1 MSAGAWKVFKEGN
14 LPDSAKATPSTKT
27 GSEVLVQAGLFNYPL
42 TDGER
47 PALKGNR
54 CTQCGKSFFPKRAV
68 CPECFVSGQ
77 MEEIELER
85 QGVVYASTVVRVSS
99 PTGIKAPYAYGYV
112 DLPANQLRVFALFT
126 GADPGS
132 FVPGRKVE
140 VVLEPIGKD
149 TEGNTVI
156 GYKYKP
162 VTG

>member
-1 MSAGAWKVFKEGN
+1 
-14 LPDSAKATPSTKT
+14 LPDSAKTIPSTKT
-27 GSEVLVQAGLFNYPL
+27 ESEVLVQAGLFNYPL

-54 CTQCGKSFFPKRAV
+54 CTQCGKTFFPQRAV

-77 MEEIELER
+77 MEETELER

-112 DLPANQLRVFALFT
+112 DLPADQLRVFALFT

-132 FVPGRKVE
+132 FVPGREVE

-156 GYKYKP
+156 GYKFRP

>member
-1 MSAGAWKVFKEGN
+1 M
-14 LPDSAKATPSTKT
+14 PDSAKATPSAQT
-27 GSEVLVQAGLFNYPL
+27 GNEVPVQAGLFNYPL

-54 CTQCGKSFFPKRAV
+54 CSHCGKNFFPKRAV
-68 CPECFVSGQ
+68 CPNCFVSGH
-77 MEEIELER
+77 MDEIELER

-112 DLPANQLRVFALFT
+112 DLPANHLRVFALFT

-140 VVLEPIGKD
+140 VVLEPIGND
-149 TEGNTVI
+149 PEGNTVI
-156 GYKYKP
+156 GYKFKP

>member
-1 MSAGAWKVFKEGN
+1 MPSSSGVLVSVAVGSAV
-14 LPDSAKATPSTKT
+14 P
-27 GSEVLVQAGLFNYPL
+27 VQAGLFKYPL
-42 TDGER
+42 MDGER

-54 CTQCGKSFFPKRAV
+54 CSHCGRNFFPKRAV
-68 CPECFVSGQ
+68 CPECFISGR

-132 FVPGRKVE
+132 FMPGSKVE
-140 VVLEPIGKD
+140 LVLEPIGTD
-149 TEGNTVI
+149 TEGNAVI
-156 GYKYKP
+156 GYKFRP
-162 VTG
+162 VSG

>member
-1 MSAGAWKVFKEGN
+1 M
-14 LPDSAKATPSTKT
+14 PDSAKATPSTKT
-27 GSEVLVQAGLFNYPL
+27 VSEVLVQAGLFNYPL
-42 TDGER
+42 MDGER
-47 PALKGNR
+47 PTLKGNR
-54 CTQCGKSFFPKRAV
+54 CSQCGKNFFPKRVV
-68 CPECFVSGQ
+68 CPKCFISGR
-77 MEEIELER
+77 MEEIELET

-156 GYKYKP
+156 GYKFKP
-162 VTG
+162 VAG

>member
-1 MSAGAWKVFKEGN
+1 
-14 LPDSAKATPSTKT
+14 LPDSAKTIPSTKT
-27 GSEVLVQAGLFNYPL
+27 GNEVPVQAGLFNYPL
-42 TDGER
+42 MDGER

-68 CPECFVSGQ
+68 CPVCFVSGH
-77 MEEIELER
+77 MEEIELDR
-85 QGVVYASTVVRVSS
+85 QGIIYASTVVRVRS

-112 DLPANQLRVFALFT
+112 DLPENQLRVFALFT

-156 GYKYKP
+156 GYKFKP
-162 VTG
+162 VAG

>member
-1 MSAGAWKVFKEGN
+1 MEKNSKSAGREDG
-14 LPDSAKATPSTKT
+14 PSNMP
-27 GSEVLVQAGLFNYPL
+27 VQPGLFNYPL
-42 TDGER
+42 TNGEK

-54 CTQCGKSFFPKRAV
+54 CIQCGRSFFPKRAV
-68 CPECFVSGQ
+68 CPECFVSGH

-85 QGVVYASTVVRVSS
+85 QGVIYASTVVRVSS

-112 DLPANQLRVFALFT
+112 DLPANHLRVFALFT

-132 FVPGRKVE
+132 FVAGRKVE
-140 VVLEPIGKD
+140 VVLEPIGKT

-156 GYKYKP
+156 GYKFKP

>member
-1 MSAGAWKVFKEGN
+1 MSAGAWKVFREGN
-14 LPDSAKATPSTKT
+14 LPDSAKNTSSNKT
-27 GSEVLVQAGLFNYPL
+27 GSVVPVQVGLFNYPL

-47 PALKGNR
+47 AVLKGNR
-54 CTQCGKSFFPKRAV
+54 CTQCGKTFFPKRAV
-68 CPECFVSGQ
+68 CPVCFVSGNV
-77 MEEIELER
+77 EEIELER

-126 GADPGS
+126 GADPDS

-140 VVLEPIGKD
+140 VVLEPVGKD

-156 GYKYKP
+156 GYKFKP
-162 VTG
+162 VTE

>member
-1 MSAGAWKVFKEGN
+1 M
-14 LPDSAKATPSTKT
+14 PDSAKNIPNTTI
-27 GSEVLVQAGLFNYPL
+27 GSAVPVQEGLFNYPL
-42 TDGER
+42 ADGER

-54 CTQCGKSFFPKRAV
+54 CIQCGKSFFPKRTV

-85 QGVVYASTVVRVSS
+85 QGVIYASTVVRVSS

-112 DLPANQLRVFALFT
+112 DLPSNQLRVFALFT

-140 VVLEPIGKD
+140 LVLEAISKD
-149 TEGNTVI
+149 REGNTVI
-156 GYKYKP
+156 GYKFKP
-162 VTG
+162 VAG

>member
-1 MSAGAWKVFKEGN
+1 
-14 LPDSAKATPSTKT
+14 LPDSAKNIPSTKI
-27 GSEVLVQAGLFNYPL
+27 GSAVPVQEGLFNYPL
-42 TDGER
+42 MDGER

-54 CTQCGKSFFPKRAV
+54 CSHCGKNFFPKRAV
-68 CPECFVSGQ
+68 CPECFISGH

-140 VVLEPIGKD
+140 VVLEPIGTD
-149 TEGNTVI
+149 TEGNAVI
-156 GYKYKP
+156 AYKFRP
-162 VTG
+162 VSG